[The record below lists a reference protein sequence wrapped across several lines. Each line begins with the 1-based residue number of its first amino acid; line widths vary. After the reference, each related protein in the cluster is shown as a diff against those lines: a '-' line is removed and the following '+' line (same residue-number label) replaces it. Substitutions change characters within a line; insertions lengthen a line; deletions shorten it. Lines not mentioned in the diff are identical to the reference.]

1 MSPIRI
7 LTFSTL
13 YPNAAQPRHGTMV
26 ENRLRRLVDTGA
38 FEADVIAPVPW
49 FPFGARFFG
58 RYGEFARAPRVESR
72 GGLRVLHPRY
82 PVVPKVGMNI
92 AATLLAATV
101 RGEVGRAHAAR
112 GYALIDAHYLYPDG
126 VAAGRLAAGLGLP
139 YVLTARGSDVN
150 VLAAFAGPRRAVLS
164 AIEGA
169 RRVVTVSDALRERLV
184 ELGAPASRVVTV
196 RNWVDRD
203 AFQPRSGD
211 SLRARLRIDGFVAAS
226 VGRLDA
232 NKGHHLLLQAL
243 RAAHGWSAVIV
254 GAGPDEASLRALA
267 RTLGV
272 SPRVHFLGALPQHE
286 LPDVYGAA
294 DVTVLASEREGLPN
308 VVLESLACGTPV
320 IATRAGGTPEVL
332 RGAPGC
338 TLLPERSSQAIATA
352 LDACQPGPGLRQ
364 AVRDFSARF
373 DAVTNVPL
381 LVEIMREAAAR

>member
-1 MSPIRI
+1 LIPIRI

-26 ENRLRRLVDTGA
+26 ENRLRGLLKTGV

-49 FPFGARFFG
+49 FPFRSRFFG
-58 RYGEFARAPRVESR
+58 SYAKFARAPAVESR
-72 GGLRVLHPRY
+72 YGLAVRHPRY

-92 AATLLAATV
+92 AATLLAAAV
-101 RGEVGRAHAAR
+101 RGEVARAHAAR
-112 GYALIDAHYLYPDG
+112 SYALVDAHYLYPDG
-126 VAAGRLAAGLGLP
+126 VAAGRLATELGLP

-150 VLAAFAGPRRAVLS
+150 VLTTFAAPRRAVLS
-164 AIEGA
+164 AIDGA
-169 RRVVTVSDALRERLV
+169 RRVLTVSDALRHRLV

-211 SLRARLRIDGFVAAS
+211 RLRIEQKLSGFVAVS
-226 VGRLDA
+226 VGRLDE

-243 RAAHGWSAVIV
+243 SAAPTWNAVIV

-267 RTLGV
+267 RALGV
-272 SPRVHFLGALPQHE
+272 SERTRFLGALPQHD
-286 LPDVYGAA
+286 LPQVYGAA

-320 IATRAGGTPEVL
+320 IATHAGGTPEVL
-332 RGAPGC
+332 YGAPGC

-352 LDACQPGPGLRQ
+352 LNAYRPNPGLRQ
-364 AVRDFSARF
+364 AVREFSARF

-381 LVEIMREAAAR
+381 LVEIMREAAVR